1 MKMLVNTKE
10 NNYDFIST
18 GFYPIVFWYGFNVY
32 LRLSTYSNL
41 ERGFLFSGH
50 GVYRQCARSWHSLI
64 RYRLGREIQ
73 MSKTLVATTQEVG
86 GSLWATLDCA
96 FQAESFEPYE
106 TFILAIEEHLNE
118 LRKETERKVVVG
130 RKFNYSKVLP
140 NRDKYT
146 LEMVC
151 EQDITNEDEGFDAF
165 LWRINLYKENL
176 NDLMNE
182 AEPKEYTQDLG
193 SLRVTEQ
200 DVKEIEEDW
209 YAWIL
214 KQAKDGCI
222 EADGL
227 FDEDGKR
234 V

>member
-1 MKMLVNTKE
+1 M
-10 NNYDFIST
+10 
-18 GFYPIVFWYGFNVY
+18 
-32 LRLSTYSNL
+32 
-41 ERGFLFSGH
+41 ERG
-50 GVYRQCARSWHSLI
+50 I
-64 RYRLGREIQ
+64 I
-73 MSKTLVATTQEVG
+73 MSKLKTLVATTQEVG
-86 GSLWATLDCA
+86 GSVWAILDYA

-130 RKFNYSKVLP
+130 RRFNYMKVLP

-146 LEMVC
+146 LELIC
-151 EQDITNEDEGFDAF
+151 EQDITDEDEGFDDF

-176 NDLMNE
+176 NDLMSE

-193 SLRVTEQ
+193 SLIVNEQ

-209 YAWIL
+209 YTWIL